1 MPSEDIEIWEF
12 NQYQK
17 SDKVP
22 FNIYADL
29 ERLTEKID
37 GCKSNLENSFTTKIG
52 WHILSVFSIFTASS
66 FESIENK
73 HNV

>member
-52 WHILSVFSIFTASS
+52 WHILSVFSMSTVSS

>member
-29 ERLTEKID
+29 ERLTEEID

-52 WHILSVFSIFTASS
+52 WHILSVFSMSTVSS

>member
-52 WHILSVFSIFTASS
+52 WHIPSVFSMSAISS
-66 FESIENK
+66 FESMENK